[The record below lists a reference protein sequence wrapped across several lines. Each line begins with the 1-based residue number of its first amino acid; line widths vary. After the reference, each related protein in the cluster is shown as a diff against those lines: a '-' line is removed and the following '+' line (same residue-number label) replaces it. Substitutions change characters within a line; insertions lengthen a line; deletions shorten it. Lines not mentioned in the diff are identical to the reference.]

1 MIALRV
7 NTKTMQQQP
16 EQQVQWVRHDLQV
29 QVSSCQRLVLR
40 AAAKAGGAAGAA
52 AAGAAAVSVAGA
64 VDAAGVALVQGVGRD
79 LNGRQGC
86 ASALQ
91 QVVAGAAAAVLA
103 KATAALRL

>member
-7 NTKTMQQQP
+7 NTKTMQLQP

-52 AAGAAAVSVAGA
+52 AVSVAGA
-64 VDAAGVALVQGVGRD
+64 VDAAGVALVQGVGRE